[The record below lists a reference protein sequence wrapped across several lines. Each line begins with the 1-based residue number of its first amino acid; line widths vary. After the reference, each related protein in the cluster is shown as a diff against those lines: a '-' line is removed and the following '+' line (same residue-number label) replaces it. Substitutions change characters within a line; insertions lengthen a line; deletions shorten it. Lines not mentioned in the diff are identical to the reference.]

1 MGGEGEEGRGGLF
14 ATLAVLPC
22 SRAHL
27 IHRLN
32 HVLGGG
38 KMLVIKRI
46 RRSRAEPNFD
56 FQIDELNTP
65 NFTSMFEDRRTL
77 QRLVRR

>member
-46 RRSRAEPNFD
+46 RRSRAD
-56 FQIDELNTP
+56 R
-65 NFTSMFEDRRTL
+65 TSISGSTSSILLILRPCSKAGGSFSA
-77 QRLVRR
+77 